1 MNLLSDFY
9 IDLSYI
15 KFIII
20 VFNSGKYQDTTIEE
34 QEINNQIEND
44 IQFIK
49 NEYNKI
55 IRLLSKT
62 QIKKVDD
69 ISNKIVK
76 HFIKQT
82 TAAEDIDN
90 IAVELF
96 AAFILKYRFG
106 MFRKKPI
113 HKLLENITNKERT
126 VNLIKM
132 TSSVIT
138 RNYDFEVDLAKN
150 ISRAY

>member
-1 MNLLSDFY
+1 MNLSSGFL

-20 VFNSGKYQDTTIEE
+20 VFNSGKYQDANI
-34 QEINNQIEND
+34 QKQDINNQIEND

-55 IRLLSKT
+55 IHLLSKT

-69 ISNKIVK
+69 TSNKIVK

-82 TAAEDIDN
+82 TAAKDIDN

-150 ISRAY
+150 IAKAY